1 MKELP
6 PMEIISS
13 EMVERDGRPYI
24 RSVRKIDFGKAG
36 IATVAGSAFG
46 TQGEGYIR
54 LSYACSYERIVEG
67 MARMKDAL
75 ARLKK

>member
-24 RSVRKIDFGKAG
+24 RSVRKIDFGKDG
-36 IATVAGSAFG
+36 VATVILYDPCC
-46 TQGEGYIR
+46 TEEEQERRREGLR
-54 LSYACSYERIVEG
+54 KVFADLERRG
-67 MARMKDAL
+67 L
-75 ARLKK
+75 A